1 MEARRSPHTATSHNA
16 IFLSLCQPAATVR
29 LCHWFG
35 ELGNQTE
42 TEQAVYSRR
51 FSELLW
57 HRPLIWD
64 FIGLYFGTIGVC
76 KKRFCSPMRL
86 FDRLGVCRVKWIG
99 WDIEPGMDLTLS
111 LSCVISCPKNLFM
124 HLERLQCA
132 RPLSAM
138 GLSARAIQNKHRN
151 HFFPVALRMRI
162 PQQTSKYWFWCFNLA
177 PPCRLQSV
185 SHGKSW
191 QVRFQAGKD
200 EAYQAH
206 TWAISVFDGSPP
218 DESIVH
224 RAVIHEMQDKRINK
238 NKRSTLIYQ
247 LCSVSPP
254 VNFFAAHSR
263 YDLSFSQ
270 KCLECG

>member
-1 MEARRSPHTATSHNA
+1 MWRAGNGDGHIWNQDNFMEARRSPHTATSHNA
-16 IFLSLCQPAATVR
+16 IYLSLCQPAATVR
-29 LCHWFG
+29 LRHWFG

-42 TEQAVYSRR
+42 TEQAVYSRC

-64 FIGLYFGTIGVC
+64 FIGLHLGAIWVC

-86 FDRLGVCRVKWIG
+86 FDRLGVCSVKWIG

-111 LSCVISCPKNLFM
+111 LSCVISCPKNLSM

-132 RPLSAM
+132 RPLSAL
-138 GLSARAIQNKHRN
+138 GLCARAIQNKHRN

-162 PQQTSKYWFWCFNLA
+162 PQQTSKYWFWRFNLA

-191 QVRFQAGKD
+191 
-200 EAYQAH
+200 
-206 TWAISVFDGSPP
+206 
-218 DESIVH
+218 
-224 RAVIHEMQDKRINK
+224 
-238 NKRSTLIYQ
+238 
-247 LCSVSPP
+247 
-254 VNFFAAHSR
+254 
-263 YDLSFSQ
+263 
-270 KCLECG
+270 